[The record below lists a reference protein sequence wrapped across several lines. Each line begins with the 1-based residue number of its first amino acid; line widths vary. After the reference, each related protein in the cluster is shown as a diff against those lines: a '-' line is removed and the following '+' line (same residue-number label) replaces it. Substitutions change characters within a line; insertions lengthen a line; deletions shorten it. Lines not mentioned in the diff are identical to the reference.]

1 MAAGVGLLCF
11 LASGSVW
18 AQEVTLHIQGR
29 DVYAGLPFVLA
40 VSATGFEPEPE
51 PEISELEIAGAE
63 VTYLGVSPNVTSTI
77 SISGGRRVESR
88 RVEYVYRYRIEASR
102 AGTYAVPAITV
113 TQGQT
118 QAASPPRRFQA
129 TEVPVTDEM
138 QIALGLPER
147 PVWVGESFDL
157 TVDWLL
163 RREPSDMN
171 FSIPLLD
178 DPSLFDVH
186 EPDDSGGRRRGQQGL
201 PVIVGDRELNVP
213 FTQEAVTEGGQSF
226 TRVRMSLPVTP
237 IKAGRFEVPPTQ
249 VLAQLKTGTAR
260 DRFGFRIPQTK
271 LFRASDVARTL
282 EVRPLPLSGKP
293 ASFAGAVGTAF
304 SIKVQ
309 ASRTVVRVGEPIVLD
324 ILIRGDGRME
334 GLSLPGLIN
343 EQGLAA
349 DRFAVADDAI
359 AGVVGEDGSSK
370 RFEVTV
376 RLESADVRE
385 IPRLGFSYFDP
396 KRGVYETVYSEP
408 IALQVAGS
416 SVVGAGDVVSAVNQR
431 RAGAADAAA
440 PGASAASD
448 TGGAGIRSFV
458 GAELGLS
465 NAATTTATV
474 WTRAAVRPVLIAL
487 YVVPLVIFG
496 LLLWQRR
503 TRARRDLSSEL
514 RQARRQ
520 LEEALSKAGTAPARD
535 AAPALLSALRA
546 LARVTGQRDQSDVT
560 ARIET
565 VAYSPA
571 AASEPLDEA
580 LRADVQALM
589 ESWLKQARAQRGGAA
604 GADIRPI
611 ALSLLCALTFVSA
624 WLFAAGAAHAVAQGP
639 EQTDTQRRDG
649 PEPGAERPVTEDVM
663 DEPADVQTEAKT
675 DAQVGAASFEQA
687 RAIYNQALAEQDR
700 AARTRGFARAERM
713 YRELV
718 ASHPNRP
725 ALLTDW
731 GNAALGAQD
740 LGRATL
746 AYRRALELD
755 PDLARAERNLA
766 WVRERGPSWLP
777 RPRDRGALES
787 LLFWNR
793 FLSVPARHV
802 VAALAFAAALM
813 LLAPWGRGRR
823 VLVPVAIV
831 PALIW
836 LLMLASIVYQRDAS
850 RDAVVLTDGLRLR
863 AADSVGAPMALP
875 DPLPAGAEVVVEET
889 RGVWARVVLADGSA
903 GWLAS
908 NGLGRVYE
916 AD

>member
-1 MAAGVGLLCF
+1 MPRWLAVGVGLLCF

-18 AQEVTLHIQGR
+18 AQEVTLHLQGR

-51 PEISELEIAGAE
+51 PEISEFEIAGAK

-88 RVEYVYRYRIEASR
+88 RVEYVYRYRIEVSR
-102 AGTYAVPAITV
+102 AGTYAVPEITV

-118 QAASPPRRFQA
+118 KAASPPRRFQA

-186 EPDDSGGRRRGQQGL
+186 EPDDGSGRRRGQQGL

-213 FTQEAVTEGGQSF
+213 FTQEAVTESGQSF

-237 IKAGRFEVPPTQ
+237 IKAGSFEVPPTQ
-249 VLAQLKTGTAR
+249 VMAQLKTGTAR

-359 AGVVGEDGSSK
+359 AGVVGEDRSSK

-431 RAGAADAAA
+431 RAGAADAAGT
-440 PGASAASD
+440 GASAAGD
-448 TGGAGIRSFV
+448 PGGAGIRSFV

-474 WTRAAVRPVLIAL
+474 WTSAAVRPVLIAL
-487 YVVPLVIFG
+487 YVVPLLSFG
-496 LLLWQRR
+496 LLLWRRR
-503 TRARRDLSSEL
+503 TRDRRGQSSEL
-514 RQARRQ
+514 RQARRE
-520 LEEALSKAGTAPARD
+520 LEAALSQAGAAPARD
-535 AAPALLSALRA
+535 AAPALLSALRT

-604 GADIRPI
+604 GADIRSI
-611 ALSLLCALTFVSA
+611 ALSLLCALTFA
-624 WLFAAGAAHAVAQGP
+624 GTLMFAAGAAHAEVQDP
-639 EQTDTQRRDG
+639 EQTDTERRDG
-649 PEPGAERPVTEDVM
+649 PG
-663 DEPADVQTEAKT
+663 PADAL
-675 DAQVGAASFEQA
+675 VGTPSFEQA

-713 YRELV
+713 YRQLV
-718 ASHPNRP
+718 AMHPNRP

-755 PDLARAERNLA
+755 PSLTRAERNLT

-823 VLVPVAIV
+823 VLVPVAII

-836 LLMLASIVYQRDAS
+836 LLMLASIFYQRDAS

-889 RGVWARVVLADGSA
+889 RGAWARVVLADGSA

-908 NGLGRVYE
+908 SGLGRVYE
-916 AD
+916 TD